1 MPSKQGR
8 LYLNTIVS
16 HLGMEGG
23 LTNSNVKKFQ
33 MAFNKYRE
41 GMGYKKGDPRAM
53 IPVTG
58 MYDKRTI
65 NSVRWWKKYD
75 EGESYKE
82 EQRETQS
89 KIDKGRKQYIEDN
102 IIERFKKKDY

>member
-1 MPSKQGR
+1 
-8 LYLNTIVS
+8 
-16 HLGMEGG
+16 
-23 LTNSNVKKFQ
+23 
-33 MAFNKYRE
+33 
-41 GMGYKKGDPRAM
+41 
-53 IPVTG
+53 

-75 EGESYKE
+75 AGESRKE